1 MGTPGGNSEPLCSR
15 AAPRAVALQI
25 GTPVICVSV
34 ATRGAWLTRIA
45 LCCAA
50 LGGCGE
56 SDERDRPVDAN
67 ARGRNVVVKT
77 LSPGAC
83 LPRPLIVEDDGQHV
97 VSVLEVVYGTCDC
110 TRPGRAP
117 SRSDEFAAVREEL
130 VVSELCGGSTK
141 IACSDYCACNILE
154 LGGSSSDPAS
164 PVYACQNQITVTD
177 ASLVGYCYIAPYRV
191 DENGMPAPLGNPALV
206 ADCDPTERQTIR
218 FVGADTPL
226 PGAHAFVAAG
236 SAPAP

>member
-1 MGTPGGNSEPLCSR
+1 MGTPGGNSEPLYSR

-25 GTPVICVSV
+25 GTPVIWCHV
-34 ATRGAWLTRIA
+34 ATRGAWLTGIA

-50 LGGCGE
+50 LGGCGDD
-56 SDERDRPVDAN
+56 DERDQPADAEP
-67 ARGRNVVVKT
+67 RRRNVAVKT
-77 LSPGAC
+77 LSPGTC
-83 LPRPLIVEDDGQHV
+83 LPRPLNVESDAQLL
-97 VSVLEVVYGTCDC
+97 VSVVEVMYGTCDC
-110 TRPGRAP
+110 SRPGRTS
-117 SRSDEFAAVREEL
+117 SRSDELATIREEL
-130 VVSELCGGSTK
+130 IAAQHCGASTGM
-141 IACSDYCACNILE
+141 ACSDYCACNILE

-206 ADCDPTERQTIR
+206 ADCPPTQRQTMR

-226 PGAHAFVAAG
+226 PGAHVFVAAG